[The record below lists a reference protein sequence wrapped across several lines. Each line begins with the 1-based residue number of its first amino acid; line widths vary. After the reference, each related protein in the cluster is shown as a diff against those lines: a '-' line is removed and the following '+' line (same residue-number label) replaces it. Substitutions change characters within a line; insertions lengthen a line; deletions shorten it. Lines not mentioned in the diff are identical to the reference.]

1 MAQMDFENR
10 NAQHR
15 NSIGQGHRGMGPTPG
30 IQEDKVW
37 QVHIRSRRWQGYPF
51 LNFLDKFA
59 FVIGLKIIQAV
70 QRVLQANLIQ
80 DLVHGLGPVDVRLT
94 YPQKVEVGTVQNP
107 CVDYL
112 HRFKGRR

>member
-37 QVHIRSRRWQGYPF
+37 QVQIRSRRKDGYPF
-51 LNFLDKFA
+51 LNFFDKFA
-59 FVIGLKIIQAV
+59 F
-70 QRVLQANLIQ
+70 RDWFENNPS
-80 DLVHGLGPVDVRLT
+80 GP
-94 YPQKVEVGTVQNP
+94 
-107 CVDYL
+107 
-112 HRFKGRR
+112 KGRPDESVPGFGPWFGSRRCPAHVPPKG